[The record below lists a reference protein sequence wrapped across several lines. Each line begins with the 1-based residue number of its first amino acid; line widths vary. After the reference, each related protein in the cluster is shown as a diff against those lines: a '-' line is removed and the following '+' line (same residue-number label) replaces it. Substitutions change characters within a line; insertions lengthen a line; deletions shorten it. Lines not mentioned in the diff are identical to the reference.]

1 VLKIPIVDG
10 KIIGDSFWESI
21 EPIGD
26 LTQIKPNVGAPAS
39 EKTVIRIAYT
49 DKMFY
54 VAAICYDSD
63 PKAIVVSDS
72 RRDADLTDDD
82 SFLFILDTY
91 NDTQNGFLFGTNA
104 DGMEYDAQIDNEGK
118 GSNNT
123 NRQQGGVIGGI
134 NLNWDADWDVKTH
147 IGDYGWSA
155 EFAIPLRSLRFTA
168 GENQV
173 WGINFERNISKTTE
187 TAYWATIPIGFDLK
201 RLSLAGKLQGLN
213 LKNPGNLKIFPY
225 AA

>member
-1 VLKIPIVDG
+1 MTIQHKSIWITSILLILSLYAEAQENRTQPSVANRPVVQAKLSTTDPVVDG

-21 EPIGD
+21 APIGD
-26 LTQIKPNVGAPAS
+26 LTQIKPNVGAPAT

-54 VAAICYDSD
+54 ISAICYHTD
-63 PKAIVVSDS
+63 PKTIVVSDS

-91 NDTQNGFLFGTNA
+91 NDTQNGFLFGTNS

-118 GSNNT
+118 GTNNT

-134 NLNWDADWDVKTH
+134 NLNWDADWD
-147 IGDYGWSA
+147 GGWD
-155 EFAIPLRSLRFTA
+155 A
-168 GENQV
+168 G
-173 WGINFERNISKTTE
+173 
-187 TAYWATIPIGFDLK
+187 
-201 RLSLAGKLQGLN
+201 
-213 LKNPGNLKIFPY
+213 
-225 AA
+225 

>member
-1 VLKIPIVDG
+1 MTLQHKSFWIISIILIFSFYAEAQENRTQTQVTNRPVVQAKLSTTDPIIDG

-26 LTQIKPNVGAPAS
+26 LTQIKPNIGAPAS

-54 VAAICYDSD
+54 VAAICYDSN

-104 DGMEYDAQIDNEGK
+104 NGMEYDAQIDNDG
-118 GSNNT
+118 
-123 NRQQGGVIGGI
+123 
-134 NLNWDADWDVKTH
+134 
-147 IGDYGWSA
+147 
-155 EFAIPLRSLRFTA
+155 
-168 GENQV
+168 
-173 WGINFERNISKTTE
+173 
-187 TAYWATIPIGFDLK
+187 
-201 RLSLAGKLQGLN
+201 
-213 LKNPGNLKIFPY
+213 
-225 AA
+225 